1 MKRLLI
7 CLSVFALAFSFTA
20 CNRGSG
26 NTASDKMDSAMS
38 GAESVVSKVGS
49 AVSDMMN
56 GDTTES
62 DTANSGSSNG
72 ALKDGKYT
80 AEGKTYGEDGFRPYV
95 EIEVENGKITEV
107 DCDAVNE
114 KGDFKKDDDAHDSWE
129 DKIEM
134 FEDEVELKG
143 LDKISVN
150 SDGTVSGIDGMD
162 LNVSE
167 YAKLLKEAIDK
178 ARK

>member
-7 CLSVFALAFSFTA
+7 CISVFALTFSLAA
-20 CNRGSG
+20 CNSGKG
-26 NTASDKMDSAMS
+26 NTGSDMMDSAVS

-49 AVSDMMN
+49 AVSDMMS
-56 GDTTES
+56 GDTTGS
-62 DTANSGSSNG
+62 NTANSGDTG

-114 KGDFKKDDDAHDSWE
+114 KGDFKKDDDTHDTWE

-143 LDKISVN
+143 LDKITIGSN
-150 SDGTVSGIDGMD
+150 GTVSGIDGMD
-162 LNVSE
+162 LDVSE